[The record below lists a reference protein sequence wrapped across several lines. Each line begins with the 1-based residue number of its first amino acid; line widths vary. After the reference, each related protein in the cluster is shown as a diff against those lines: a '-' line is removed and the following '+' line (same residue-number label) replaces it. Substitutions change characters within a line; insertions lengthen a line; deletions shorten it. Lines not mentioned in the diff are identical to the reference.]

1 MRAYSQDLRD
11 RVVKAYCEEGMMVS
25 KIAEVFKI
33 CTDTIY
39 DWLKRFKT
47 TGDYSSKQGVGCGP
61 QCRFTD
67 KKAILEFIK
76 NTPDA
81 DGIAIRDAVAPDLPM
96 STFYDTLAR
105 MEITFKKKNR
115 SIKKEKK

>member
-61 QCRFTD
+61 KCRFTD